1 MVSFHRYLPTPETLQ
16 EGSAVLVSEE
26 CFQMQL
32 VSHTLLTFPE
42 TSVWELTSRYCLGN
56 EGLEL
61 SKDTL
66 LAHRSDCDPLSFTK
80 LSFNLAKL

>member
-1 MVSFHRYLPTPETLQ
+1 
-16 EGSAVLVSEE
+16 
-26 CFQMQL
+26 MQL

-42 TSVWELTSRYCLGN
+42 TSVWELTSRYCLGK